1 MTQPGERRRTT
12 RRILDWVVTFA
23 GAAAFILLF
32 QAEIAKPYRIP
43 SASMEPT
50 LHCPASQFGCRGSFA
65 DRVIAN
71 RLAYRFR
78 EPRRREIVVF
88 SAPARTAQV
97 CSGGGGD
104 YVKRVI
110 GLPGERVSERNGRI
124 YVDGRPL
131 HEPYL
136 APGYVAA
143 SRSWPRIPDD
153 HYFVLGDNRGNSC
166 DSRAWGPV
174 PRDAL
179 VGPVLLTYWP
189 PSRISLG

>member
-1 MTQPGERRRTT
+1 MTQRGERRTS

-50 LHCPASQFGCRGSFA
+50 LHCPASHFGCRGSFA
-65 DRVIAN
+65 DRVVAN

-78 EPRRREIVVF
+78 EPRRGEIVVF
-88 SAPARTAQV
+88 RAPARTAQV
-97 CSGGGGD
+97 CSGGEGD

-110 GLPGERVSERNGRI
+110 GLPGERLAERNGRI

-136 APGYVAA
+136 APGYVAS
-143 SRSWPRIPDD
+143 SRSWPRIPHD

-174 PRDAL
+174 RRDAL

-189 PSRISLG
+189 PSRISLR